1 MIRRPPRS
9 KRPDTRFPYT
19 TRFRSQCHERADIN
33 IQNVHGRGLE
43 NDLELVIMLQAI
55 RVLAVSAIL
64 GTTGWLHI
72 GGAPRLGTD
81 RAQKRGGVRC
91 SRADLH
97 VIGLQ
102 KSATVFVPVLLER

>member
-43 NDLELVIMLQAI
+43 KDLELVIMLQAI
-55 RVLAVSAIL
+55 RVLAVSSIL

-72 GGAPRLGTD
+72 GGAPRLGHDQAQND
-81 RAQKRGGVRC
+81 RTSTRLNHIHYC
-91 SRADLH
+91 
-97 VIGLQ
+97 
-102 KSATVFVPVLLER
+102 ATHIPYYSWKINTI